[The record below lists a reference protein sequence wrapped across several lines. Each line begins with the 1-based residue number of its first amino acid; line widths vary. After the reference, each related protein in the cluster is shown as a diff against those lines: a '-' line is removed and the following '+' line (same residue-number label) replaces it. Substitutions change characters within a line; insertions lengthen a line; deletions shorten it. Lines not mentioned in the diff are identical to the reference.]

1 MQENEVLTKLKRVSA
16 KLKTSLLVSMLM
28 EREDLKNRPLFVDG
42 IPDLKIE
49 HFSLPENCDMTT
61 WYEWAPTGAILVIDE
76 CQRIFRPRSA
86 GSTV

>member
-1 MQENEVLTKLKRVSA
+1 
-16 KLKTSLLVSMLM
+16 MLM

-61 WYEWAPTGAILVIDE
+61 WHEWVPTGAILVIDE

-86 GSTV
+86 GSKVPEFVAQLETHRHKGIDFFLMTLYI